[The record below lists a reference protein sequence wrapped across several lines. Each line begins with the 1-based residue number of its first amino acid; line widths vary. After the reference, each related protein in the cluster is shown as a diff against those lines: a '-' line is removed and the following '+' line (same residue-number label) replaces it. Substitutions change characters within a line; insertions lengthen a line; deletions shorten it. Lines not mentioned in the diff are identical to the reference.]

1 MNVHPVPMIPTTS
14 NYGRLAALWD
24 LAGLSYRPNGRDS
37 LAALADQVEQGWLT
51 ILGVESGDDLVAAVL
66 ITHDGRKGWINR
78 LAVHPDHRRQGIA
91 RKLITVSE
99 EVLRGKGIEV
109 YAALIE
115 PGNQASLALFSA
127 AGYVD
132 YEGMHYVTR
141 REREDV

>member
-1 MNVHPVPMIPTTS
+1 MNVHPVPMTPTTS
-14 NYGRLAALWD
+14 NHRRLVALWD
-24 LAGLSYRPNGRDS
+24 VAGLSYRPNGRDS
-37 LAALADQVEQGWLT
+37 QAALADQVEQGWLT
-51 ILGVESGDDLVAAVL
+51 ILGIESGDDLIAAVL

-91 RKLITVSE
+91 RKLITASE
-99 EVLRGKGIEV
+99 DVLKSRGIEV

-115 PGNQASLALFSA
+115 PGNEASMALFSD

-132 YEGMHYVTR
+132 YEGIHYVTK

>member
-1 MNVHPVPMIPTTS
+1 MNVHPVPIIPTTS
-14 NYGRLAALWD
+14 NYGRLLALWD
-24 LAGLSYRPNGRDS
+24 AAGLSYRPNGRDS
-37 LAALADQVEQGWLT
+37 QVALAGQVEQGWLT
-51 ILGVESGDDLVAAVL
+51 ILGVESGDDLIAAVL

-91 RKLITVSE
+91 RRLITASE
-99 EVLRGKGIEV
+99 DLLHNKGIEV

-115 PGNQASLALFSA
+115 PGNEASLALFSA

-132 YEGMHYVTR
+132 YEGIHYVTK

>member
-1 MNVHPVPMIPTTS
+1 MNGHPVPITLTTS
-14 NYGRLAALWD
+14 NYRQLVALWD
-24 LAGLSYRPNGRDS
+24 AAGLSYRPNGRDS
-37 LAALADQVEQGWLT
+37 QAALANQVERGWLT
-51 ILGVESGDDLVAAVL
+51 ILGIESGGDLIAAVL

-91 RKLITVSE
+91 RKLITASE
-99 EVLRGKGIEV
+99 EVLNDKGIEV

-115 PGNQASLALFSA
+115 LGNEASMALFGD

-132 YEGMHYVTR
+132 YEGIHYVTK